1 MIKYSEFMELISH
14 NEICTIQEQYD
25 ITAQVITGVFESIR
39 KYINKHGEIA
49 ISCGSEW
56 LFQSDSGQVDALK
69 LVGDILDKLS
79 VFVENEEDN

>member
-14 NEICTIQEQYD
+14 NEICTTQEQYD
-25 ITAQVITGVFESIR
+25 ITTLVVTGVFESIR
-39 KYINKHGEIA
+39 KYVNKHGEIA

-56 LFQSDSGQVDALK
+56 LFQSDKGQVDALE

-79 VFVENEEDN
+79 VFVVNEDE